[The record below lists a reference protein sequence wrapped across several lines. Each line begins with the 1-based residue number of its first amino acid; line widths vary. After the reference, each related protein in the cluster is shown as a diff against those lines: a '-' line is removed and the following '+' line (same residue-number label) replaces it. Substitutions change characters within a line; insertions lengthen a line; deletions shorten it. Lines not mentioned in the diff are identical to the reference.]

1 MTERKP
7 PGVSFESWIDRQIRE
22 AEARGEFAELPGAG
36 KPMPAI
42 TDTSYDELWWIK
54 RKMAR
59 EGLSVLPPTL
69 ALRKEAE
76 DALAAAAAAPS
87 ERVVRRIIEDINT
100 KIREVMFKPPPGP
113 PLGLKPY
120 DVEEIVREWRERR
133 EGPADPPMTTE
144 AAPRDM
150 VRGAAS
156 VITAVTAAGGGSAGW
171 VLSPRPGGD
180 LLARPAF
187 EDERVSAMRGSGG
200 GSPQVR
206 DG

>member
-7 PGVSFESWIDRQIRE
+7 PGVSFESWVDKQIRE
-22 AEARGEFAELPGAG
+22 AEARGEFTELAGAG
-36 KPMPAI
+36 RPLPAV
-42 TDTSYDELWWIK
+42 TDAPYDELWWIK

-87 ERVVRRIIEDINT
+87 EGAVRRIVEAVNA

-120 DVEEIVREWRERR
+120 DVEEIVRDWRERR
-133 EGPADPPMTTE
+133 ET
-144 AAPRDM
+144 
-150 VRGAAS
+150 
-156 VITAVTAAGGGSAGW
+156 
-171 VLSPRPGGD
+171 
-180 LLARPAF
+180 
-187 EDERVSAMRGSGG
+187 
-200 GSPQVR
+200 
-206 DG
+206 